1 MQDQNLKKIFKYA
14 LLFVLCV
21 VLIIFVIW
29 RYELVFG
36 ILKEVVK
43 VVRPLVIG
51 AVIAFILNAFVN
63 KFIKIFKKSK
73 LSYKN
78 QRIISIIAVYLIFL
92 GVVTAIVWFVFPQL
106 GESLSFFV
114 ASFETYYNNFL
125 VWVEGW
131 SQKID
136 LSMISE
142 KDIFSA
148 VSGKLSEFGENI
160 PQFLEKTFNFTSGIV
175 GGVTDVFIGFI
186 FSLYIIFGKDT
197 FKRQISLGAKA
208 FLTENAYKNMSEL
221 YRLSSTTFS
230 SFISGQITE
239 AIILGVLC
247 FIGMCIFGFEYALL
261 ISVIIGLTNLI
272 PIFGPIIGTIP
283 CAFIL
288 LLVNPVHALWFVVF
302 IVILQ
307 QIESQLIYPHVVGTS
322 VGLKPFWTLFAILI
336 GGGLFGVIGM
346 LVAVPIMSII
356 YTLVGGYVTLKL
368 RDKGIAVEC
377 EEVPAKEEKKSEK
390 KKKKK

>member
-1 MQDQNLKKIFKYA
+1 MQEQNIKRIFKYA

-21 VLIIFVIW
+21 VLIIFAVW
-29 RYELVFG
+29 RYELIFD
-36 ILKEVVK
+36 ILGKVVK
-43 VVRPLVIG
+43 VIRPIIIG
-51 AVIAFILNAFVN
+51 GAIAFILNAFVN
-63 KFIKIFKKSK
+63 KFIRIFKKSK
-73 LSYKN
+73 LSPKH
-78 QRIISIIAVYLIFL
+78 QRIISIIAVYLIFIGL
-92 GVVTAIVWFVFPQL
+92 IVAIVWFVFPQL

-114 ASFETYYNNFL
+114 SSFETYYNNF
-125 VWVEGW
+125 VVMAENWA
-131 SQKID
+131 KNID
-136 LSMISE
+136 LSMISVT
-142 KDIFSA
+142 DVFSA
-148 VSGKLSEFGENI
+148 LSGKLSEFGENL
-160 PQFLEKTFNFTSGIV
+160 PQLLEKTFNFTSNLV
-175 GGVTDVFIGFI
+175 GGVTDIFIGLI

-208 FLTENAYKNMSEL
+208 FLSEDGYKNAVEI
-221 YRLSSTTFS
+221 YRLSSTTFA
-230 SFISGQITE
+230 SFISGQLTE
-239 AIILGVLC
+239 ALILGVLC

-261 ISVIIGLTNLI
+261 ISVIIGITNLI

-288 LLVNPVHALWFVVF
+288 LLVNPIHALWFVVF

-346 LVAVPIMSII
+346 LIAVPTMSII

-368 RDKGIAVEC
+368 RDKGIPVE
-377 EEVPAKEEKKSEK
+377 KEEKEEKPK
-390 KKKKK
+390 KKAVKKKAK